1 MISELRI
8 RDLATIADVTL
19 PLGDG
24 LNVLTGETGAGKSM
38 LVDALGLL
46 LGGRAESGA
55 VRPGAARAVV
65 EGVLEVSGAA
75 VRRQVEALGLDLDEQ
90 RLVIRREVTSEGR
103 SRAWVNGSPTTAGVL
118 QELGALLVDL
128 HGQHEAQSLLRPDAQ
143 RAILDA
149 FAGAE
154 DEARAVAEAVATYRE
169 IRARADELIRRR
181 DDVRRRADYLR
192 HVVDEIDRAK
202 PRPDELEQLADE
214 IRLLAQAGAR
224 VEHAT
229 RVATLVDGGTHSA
242 LAAVAAAERA
252 LTPLERIDGG
262 VARWRELLDAA
273 YANLRELAA
282 EAQEYAASVQE
293 DPSRLDAAERRR
305 EQLQRLCA
313 KHGGDLAALAAVR
326 DEAAAELELLDTA
339 ALDLQALGGREQ
351 EAAARV
357 QTAAEALT
365 ARRTAAAER
374 LARAVGRLLP
384 KLGLGGAAVVVQLL
398 PLEAA
403 AEYGAEQVRFDAR
416 LNVGMEPRP
425 IAKVASGGELARLML
440 ALKVVL
446 ARQDQVPSLVF
457 DEVDEG
463 VGGEIGG
470 QVGQALAEVAARHQ
484 VLVITHLP
492 QIAALADRHLVVR
505 KRARGGLATSDVAV
519 IHGEDRVHELAR
531 MLGDAEDPAARSHAA
546 ALLQR
551 AAATAD

>member
-55 VRPGAARAVV
+55 VRPGAARAIV
-65 EGVLEVSGAA
+65 EGVLEVTAA
-75 VRRQVEALGLDLDEQ
+75 GIRRQVEALGLDLDEQ
-90 RLVIRREVTSEGR
+90 RLVVRREVTVEGR

-128 HGQHEAQSLLRPDAQ
+128 HGQHEAQSLLRPEAQ

-154 DEARAVAEAVATYRE
+154 AEARAVAEAVTAHRE
-169 IRARADELIRRR
+169 IRTRADELTRRR

-202 PRPDELEQLADE
+202 PVPDELDRLAEE

-224 VEHAT
+224 VEHAS
-229 RVATLVDGGTHSA
+229 RVATLVDGGAHSA

-252 LTPLERIDGG
+252 VASLERIDGS
-262 VARWRELLDAA
+262 VTRWRELLDAA

-282 EAQEYAASVQE
+282 EAQAYAAAVQE
-293 DPSRLDAAERRR
+293 DPARLDAAERRR
-305 EQLQRLCA
+305 EQLQRLAA
-313 KHGGDLAALAAVR
+313 KHGGDLATLAAVR

-339 ALDLQALGGREQ
+339 ALDLKGLAAREQ
-351 EAAARV
+351 EALARV
-357 QTAAEALT
+357 EAASAALT
-365 ARRTAAAER
+365 ARRSAAAER

-384 KLGLGGAAVVVQLL
+384 KLGLTGAEVVVRLL
-398 PLEAA
+398 PLDVPTEQ
-403 AEYGAEQVRFDAR
+403 GAEQVRFDAR

-519 IHGEDRVHELAR
+519 IHGEDRLHELAR
-531 MLGDAEDPAARSHAA
+531 MLGDADDPAARSHAA

-551 AAATAD
+551 AAAAAS